1 MGATIYLG
9 ALIAPLLYACCNH
22 IDKILLERYFKDDG
36 VETLMVISALLSI
49 LIVPFVLFMDQT
61 VLEAGLFE
69 IGVLAFVGVLN
80 LILLWA
86 YLKAMS
92 EEEPTVV
99 IIFYSL
105 TSVAGLILGR
115 LILGE
120 TISLWQGVAMGIIIM
135 GSLIM
140 TLATD
145 EDGKIKVKPKTLIF
159 MVIAS
164 FCWAL
169 ESTLFKWVA
178 LEENVYRS
186 LFWESLTMTLCGLL
200 MLIFIPSWRKSFV
213 GMVKVH
219 TAPILSLNVLNE
231 GLYVVGNAAASF
243 MVVLIPVAI
252 NLLMNSFQPI
262 FVFIAGLLINAI
274 IPNVKTEA
282 SLSRWQQKL
291 IAIVLTGVGMYI
303 LSTS

>member
-1 MGATIYLG
+1 
-9 ALIAPLLYACCNH
+9 
-22 IDKILLERYFKDDG
+22 
-36 VETLMVISALLSI
+36 
-49 LIVPFVLFMDQT
+49 
-61 VLEAGLFE
+61 
-69 IGVLAFVGVLN
+69 
-80 LILLWA
+80 
-86 YLKAMS
+86 
-92 EEEPTVV
+92 
-99 IIFYSL
+99 
-105 TSVAGLILGR
+105 
-115 LILGE
+115 
-120 TISLWQGVAMGIIIM
+120 M